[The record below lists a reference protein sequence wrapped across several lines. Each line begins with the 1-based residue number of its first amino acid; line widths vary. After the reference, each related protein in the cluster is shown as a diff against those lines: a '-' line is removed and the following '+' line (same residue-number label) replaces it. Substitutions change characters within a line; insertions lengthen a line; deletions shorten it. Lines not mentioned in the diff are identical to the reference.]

1 MDGLTVTCRT
11 CGVKTS
17 FEDAE
22 SHICQ
27 SRPFQQ
33 VSQPQRQQQ
42 RPYGDGYDG
51 PGPRRPEDQARRFQ
65 PNRSDA
71 GFNRNLFHKDVG

>member
-22 SHICQ
+22 SHVCRA
-27 SRPFQQ
+27 RPLQKYG
-33 VSQPQRQQQ
+33 Q
-42 RPYGDGYDG
+42 RPYGDGYEGAGSRRSDDSQ
-51 PGPRRPEDQARRFQ
+51 RRPF
-65 PNRSDA
+65 PSTRSESSMSSSFRLSELA
-71 GFNRNLFHKDVG
+71 NF

>member
-22 SHICQ
+22 SHVCR
-27 SRPFQQ
+27 SRPLQQ
-33 VSQPQRQQQ
+33 FSPPRPPQQQ
-42 RPYGDGYDG
+42 RPYDDRYDG
-51 PGPRRPEDQARRFQ
+51 FAPRRSEEQGRRF
-65 PNRSDA
+65 PSNRSDA
-71 GFNRNLFHKDVG
+71 SFNRK